1 MLVALHCGMYLLL
14 HWSETYVTILGFLAL
29 GLEATVSLSAQG
41 DEARLAL
48 KRVRADLLSPQLPIP
63 QLLVN
68 FERKSTAGFRHS
80 VLAGWVG
87 GVSPAADCRACYAL
101 SSAPRSLR

>member
-1 MLVALHCGMYLLL
+1 MSKEDEPHLV
-14 HWSETYVTILGFLAL
+14 
-29 GLEATVSLSAQG
+29 
-41 DEARLAL
+41 L
-48 KRVRADLLSPQLPIP
+48 KRAKADPLSLQLPIP

-87 GVSPAADCRACYAL
+87 GVSYISDR
-101 SSAPRSLR
+101 